1 LNKTILQIAKWV
13 WIVVVFVAAGLYLRN
28 NYLGVL
34 EQLQKF
40 SARSLLIS
48 VGFIVLGKMSLVELS
63 RRSIHSSVWKPTC
76 PEMFYVNSITQLAK
90 YLPGGVWHFVG
101 RFGIYRSNGLSVSQ
115 SSRAM
120 LVENIWLVVSA
131 FGLGTALVFPH
142 VGKVLPPI
150 QDINAWLPSW
160 PLAVLLIFLLW
171 YVGLIVLERF
181 RILEGGVN
189 WRWVLGTH
197 GIQVLAWLLLGLSFW
212 VIIPDAMSIRSLGLA
227 IGVFT
232 FGWAV
237 GYITVFA
244 PGGLGA
250 REAVLIALLT
260 TNGVTDSAIVY
271 AAVHRL
277 IWVGGELILGLIAG
291 ISQRFGWIDAPL
303 GAGFE
308 SANKPQVGSD
318 RTSRE
323 GENP

>member
-1 LNKTILQIAKWV
+1 M
-13 WIVVVFVAAGLYLRN
+13 VFVAAGLYLRN

-40 SARSLLIS
+40 SARSLLVS
-48 VGFIVLGKMSLVELS
+48 VVFIILGKISLVELS
-63 RRSIHSSVWKPTC
+63 RRSVHSSSWKPSFL
-76 PEMFYVNSITQLAK
+76 EMFYINSMTQLAK

-120 LVENIWLVVSA
+120 VVENIWLVVSA

-142 VGKVLPPI
+142 VGQVMSSY
-150 QDINAWLPSW
+150 QDIEVWLPSW
-160 PLAVLLIFLLW
+160 PIAGLLIFLLW
-171 YVGLIVLERF
+171 YVGLIILERF
-181 RILEGGVN
+181 RMLERGVR
-189 WRWVLGTH
+189 WCWVLGTH
-197 GIQVLAWLLLGLSFW
+197 GIQVLAWLFLGLSFW
-212 VIIPDAMSIRSLGLA
+212 AIIPDAMSIRALGQA
-227 IGVFT
+227 IGVFSL
-232 FGWAV
+232 GWAV

-260 TNGVTDSAIVY
+260 TNGVADSAIVY

-277 IWVGGELILGLIAG
+277 IWVGGELILGLLAG
-291 ISQRFGWIDAPL
+291 ISQRFGWIDAPI
-303 GAGFE
+303 GAGLEPTNEAQIE
-308 SANKPQVGSD
+308 SN
-318 RTSRE
+318 RTSHE